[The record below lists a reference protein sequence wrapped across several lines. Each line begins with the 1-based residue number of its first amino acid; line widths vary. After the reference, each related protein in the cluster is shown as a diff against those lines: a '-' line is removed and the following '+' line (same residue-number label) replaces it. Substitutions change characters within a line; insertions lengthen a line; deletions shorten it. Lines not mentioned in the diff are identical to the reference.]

1 MSQFQLFP
9 PPSPESKPTTNPF
22 RRAKK
27 KPTAETKPPSP
38 IPLEEFKNSNRTEA
52 VLFRI
57 IEDTSSIQPPP
68 KTHAIK
74 SKFPADRVASP
85 NPKEA
90 PRSSSRQSDRPKRHA
105 SSASAGTGST
115 TLVNSTR
122 SATPPTFE
130 DSSPASHSQDAPM
143 RSMFPRYNFS
153 LPLNQQQYYPQ
164 SSNHSPRIRTKPR
177 GLTIS
182 LPSKIDQA
190 LGPKTVPASAAN
202 FPTGSLDP
210 EIRYSTLIELKGL
223 WEAANGQRPQDLP
236 GTFNLRMAR

>member
-1 MSQFQLFP
+1 
-9 PPSPESKPTTNPF
+9 
-22 RRAKK
+22 
-27 KPTAETKPPSP
+27 
-38 IPLEEFKNSNRTEA
+38 
-52 VLFRI
+52 
-57 IEDTSSIQPPP
+57 
-68 KTHAIK
+68 
-74 SKFPADRVASP
+74 
-85 NPKEA
+85 
-90 PRSSSRQSDRPKRHA
+90 
-105 SSASAGTGST
+105 
-115 TLVNSTR
+115 
-122 SATPPTFE
+122 
-130 DSSPASHSQDAPM
+130 M

-164 SSNHSPRIRTKPR
+164 SSNDSPRIRTKPR